1 MHCIYCFFKD
11 KFQNELKMKDRQ
23 FRFELELKEYKKK
36 FIKSLGEVCSCSE
49 CINKHKFSKNVL
61 AQFDEVS
68 TDVKSKKEYIAEVF
82 DQIINV
88 YMLYIS
94 KNHISAFVG
103 LENFLKKYS
112 NNYTTINTIQM
123 CKPMFRVRPLGSYD
137 KKNICEY
144 FHIPFTKR
152 YNVGNQRYSMTGI
165 PMSYMAETLQ
175 IALDEVEKGIEEV
188 NIALFVPRF
197 SCFYQKGMYDVS
209 NTISGA
215 LDTII
220 VESTQNSSISYDNAI
235 YTFSKK
241 NMDKIIAD
249 YILYQILQ
257 FPTNSNTKGVF
268 IQEYVLPQMMM
279 EMIQNQDGYVG
290 MQYQTSK
297 FREYPNEGEVHKV
310 PNLNYCFFI
319 PYIEENDYNKNLLND
334 FFFVIYNE
342 DDADINDEKLQQRID
357 SCHKHCKEA
366 QSKLYLVDE
375 YRHYITQVEMYIK
388 KTTLINLTYDKSK
401 VYKVERAL
409 FYKFLG
415 LLDEIISNPEKNN
428 FMKIE
433 A

>member
-1 MHCIYCFFKD
+1 
-11 KFQNELKMKDRQ
+11 MKDRQ

-61 AQFDEVS
+61 VYLDEVS
-68 TDVKSKKEYIAEVF
+68 TDVKSKKKYIAEVF

-94 KNHISAFVG
+94 KNHIKAYIG
-103 LENFLKKYS
+103 LTGFLKKYS

-123 CKPMFRVRPLGSYD
+123 CKPMFRVRSLGSYD

-144 FHIPFTKR
+144 FHIPFSKR
-152 YNVGNQRYSMTGI
+152 YNAGNQRYSMTGI

-175 IALDEVEKGIEEV
+175 IALDEVGKELEEV

-197 SCFYQKGMYDVS
+197 SCFYRKGMYDVS
-209 NTISGA
+209 NTISRE
-215 LDTII
+215 LDAII
-220 VESTQNSSISYDNAI
+220 IENTQNMQYDNET

-241 NMDKIIAD
+241 NIDKIIAD

-257 FPTNSNTKGVF
+257 FPTNSNTKGAF

-279 EMIQNQDGYVG
+279 EMIQNQGDYVG

-297 FREYPNEGEVHKV
+297 FREYPNEIELHEV

-319 PYIEENDYNKNLLND
+319 PFIEENDYNQNLLNE
-334 FFFVIYNE
+334 FFFVIYDE

-357 SCHKHCKEA
+357 LCYKHCKEA
-366 QSKLYLVDE
+366 QSKLYVVDE
-375 YRHYITQVEMYIK
+375 YRHYITQVKMYIE

-428 FMKIE
+428 FMKSK

>member
-1 MHCIYCFFKD
+1 MQCIYCFFKD

-36 FIKSLGEVCSCSE
+36 FIKSLDEVCLCSE

-94 KNHISAFVG
+94 KNHISAFIG
-103 LENFLKKYS
+103 LKNFLKKYS
-112 NNYTTINTIQM
+112 NNYTTINAIQM
-123 CKPMFRVRPLGSYD
+123 CKPMFRVRPLGLYD

-144 FHIPFTKR
+144 FHIPFSKR

-215 LDTII
+215 LDAII

-279 EMIQNQDGYVG
+279 EMIQNQGDYVG

-297 FREYPNEGEVHKV
+297 FREYPNEIELHEV

-319 PYIEENDYNKNLLND
+319 PFIEENDYNQNLLNE
-334 FFFVIYNE
+334 FFFVIYDE

-357 SCHKHCKEA
+357 LCYKHCKEA
-366 QSKLYLVDE
+366 QSKLYVVDE
-375 YRHYITQVEMYIK
+375 YRHYITQVKMYIE
-388 KTTLINLTYDKSK
+388 KTTMINLTHDESK

-415 LLDEIISNPEKNN
+415 LIDEIISNPEKNN
-428 FMKIE
+428 FIKIK